1 MGLSRGFRAG
11 GKGLALP
18 FVLEIERW
26 LGGNDWCELNQP
38 PHPAVDDKHRDLQQI
53 PTLWM

>member
-18 FVLEIERW
+18 FVLETERW